1 MVAAASWV
9 LHCPGARQPSPRAVL
24 LTANPKSGAAH
35 VGDDGG
41 GAV

>member
-9 LHCPGARQPSPRAVL
+9 LHCPVARQPSPRAVL
-24 LTANPKSGAAH
+24 LKANLKSGAAH
-35 VGDDGG
+35 MGEDGR